1 MNDTSTPVAPV
12 PASPNANPVVQRAAP
27 KSTASSPLISNP
39 VPPKEVE
46 PEKPP
51 ESLPSTTIAEMAA
64 GRAALE
70 KNKPVAEA
78 LEEANRQ
85 RDAASKV

>member
-1 MNDTSTPVAPV
+1 MSDTSTPVAP
-12 PASPNANPVVQRAAP
+12 ASPSANPVVQRAAP
-27 KSTASSPLISNP
+27 KPAATSPLISNP
-39 VPPKEVE
+39 VPPKEDE
-46 PEKPP
+46 PEKAP

-85 RDAASKV
+85 RDAASKG